1 MKYYVKYGIIISDE
15 SFLLRFIYRKQ
26 TTTKNA
32 LLRKEEK
39 NMAKIVR
46 YNGETMSYYG
56 CSEPTELV
64 VGKEYE
70 VISANDRGW
79 QTDYTLK
86 GVKGHFN
93 SVWFDDVNS
102 KNTAK
107 TFMALAHT
115 VPVVGERCKCS
126 KLKFVNGQPKLIG
139 WNTSTVNEVS
149 DMGNNIYRVITHNST
164 YIVQVG

>member
-1 MKYYVKYGIIISDE
+1 
-15 SFLLRFIYRKQ
+15 
-26 TTTKNA
+26 
-32 LLRKEEK
+32 
-39 NMAKIVR
+39 MAKIVC
-46 YNGETMSYYG
+46 YNGGTLSYYG

-86 GVKGHFN
+86 GVKGYFN

-115 VPVVGERCKCS
+115 VPVVGERCKCF
-126 KLKFVNGQPKLIG
+126 KLEFVNGQPKLIA
-139 WNTSTVNEVS
+139 WHTSTVNEVFYI
-149 DMGNNIYRVITHNST
+149 GNNIYRVITHDST
-164 YIVQVG
+164 YIVQVLKV